1 MKSNEE
7 DKKSNIGK
15 IITFGSLNL
24 TFKLALEKNDIN
36 SNTFEKLENLE
47 DLTFLTENKK
57 LWEKIELTTK
67 NELLNSIIIMNKIKK
82 KKSIVSYLFYNII
95 EFSDE
100 KAKFKDLIDSVLLD
114 NGLVVIG
121 RYDICQCQTSINII
135 LKYKNK
141 KKSFNIIREKDD
153 NDNDDEGKK
162 DESKNENK
170 EGSKKEEGNKES
182 TNSNEEIN
190 QKENDE
196 DESQKK
202 EEEEDPNDIGDFEKI
217 PEDEI
222 KFNNFKY
229 LYIQFQDYFSKG
241 EFSNSFKSNQLYNYF
256 YKLKKSNKI
265 KIIINL
271 GENIDK
277 KNFEY
282 IIKFMKIS
290 DIHIFRN
297 KKLLIKALNEKQKA
311 ENEKREKEIEKL
323 QNLLR
328 TQRIKKPKELKRDK
342 NLSMNDMNFSETSRS
357 LRRTVNKS
365 QSFRDLPLLQTFSS
379 LPNFKGNLDKNN
391 VFLYLKE
398 KIYISNLNENHP
410 NFNDKLGIYLDGY
423 KSIILVDYKKMS
435 FSPSINEYEL
445 NIIPKYVIKEI
456 EQIKDILE
464 KNDKK
469 YTNLLYGC
477 LLSTI
482 VDDINEDSNNYI
494 MFYFNCNS
502 SLIKMLNL
510 DKYKIPPPKDKS
522 FYIIQIDK
530 GQYDKVLKTEIE
542 KKQENGFNNNYY
554 HKSYK
559 GNETQYFPLMDK
571 YLTSYMQSSVNIDVL
586 QNKNMINKKKRI
598 LYDSEYKDFFKNGN
612 LNSEELTK
620 QKLSKFILE
629 QNISNKEK
637 DFKKEFLN
645 KKPELNFH
653 IPGIN
658 GIPEYIVYLNKE
670 ERKKYLKNKNIP
682 PIKKKAKEEKKEISL
697 IMKKNLRVDKNKEK
711 LKEAENKPMLGN
723 DNKVNTN
730 ELKEIKFNSTPLE
743 KDNH

>member
-1 MKSNEE
+1 MKYNEE
-7 DKKSNIGK
+7 EKKSNIGK

-24 TFKLALEKNDIN
+24 TFNLALERNDIN
-36 SNTFEKLENLE
+36 SNIFEKLENLE
-47 DLTFLTENKK
+47 DLTFLSENKK

-82 KKSIVSYLFYNII
+82 KKNIVSYLVYNKI
-95 EFSDE
+95 ELIDE
-100 KAKFKDLIDSVLLD
+100 LAKFKNLIDTVLLD

-121 RYDICQCQTSINII
+121 RYDICQCQISINLI
-135 LKYKNK
+135 LKYKDK
-141 KKSFNIIREKDD
+141 KKSFNIIGENND
-153 NDNDDEGKK
+153 NDNDNEGNK
-162 DESKNENK
+162 DENENEKK
-170 EGSKKEEGNKES
+170 EGSKKEEGYKES

-190 QKENDE
+190 QKGNDE

-217 PEDEI
+217 PEDEV
-222 KFNNFKY
+222 KFSNFKY

-241 EFSNSFKSNQLYNYF
+241 EFSNSFKPNQLYNYLN
-256 YKLKKSNKI
+256 KLKKSNKI

-271 GENIDK
+271 GENIDQ

-297 KKLLIKALNEKQKA
+297 KKLLLKALNERKKA
-311 ENEKREKEIEKL
+311 ENEKREKEIERL
-323 QNLLR
+323 QNILR
-328 TQRIKKPKELKRDK
+328 TQRLKKSKELKRDK
-342 NLSMNDMNFSETSRS
+342 NLSMNDLNFSETSRS
-357 LRRTVNKS
+357 IRRTVNKS

-379 LPNFKGNLDKNN
+379 LSNSKGNLDKNN
-391 VFLYLKE
+391 AFLYLKE
-398 KIYISNLNENHP
+398 KIYISNINENHP

-423 KSIILVDYKKMS
+423 KSINLVDYKKMS
-435 FSPSINEYEL
+435 FVPSINEYEL

-456 EQIKDILE
+456 ELIKDILE

-477 LLSTI
+477 ILSTI

-502 SLIKMLNL
+502 SLIKILNL

-522 FYIIQIDK
+522 FYIVQIDK

-598 LYDSEYKDFFKNGN
+598 LYDSEYKDFFKNGYKYT
-612 LNSEELTK
+612 EELNK
-620 QKLSKFILE
+620 KKLSKFILE
-629 QNISNKEK
+629 QNISDKEK

-645 KKPELNFH
+645 KKPELRYH

-670 ERKKYLKNKNIP
+670 ERKNYLKNRFP
-682 PIKKKAKEEKKEISL
+682 PIKKKAKEEKKEFSL
-697 IMKKNLRVDKNKEK
+697 IMKKPLRVDKNKEN

-723 DNKVNTN
+723 EERVKTN
-730 ELKEIKFNSTPLE
+730 ELKEIKFNLTPLE

>member
-1 MKSNEE
+1 MKCNEE
-7 DKKSNIGK
+7 EKKSNIGK

-24 TFKLALEKNDIN
+24 TFKLSLERTDIN
-36 SNTFEKLENLE
+36 SNIFDKLENLE

-82 KKSIVSYLFYNII
+82 NKSIVSYLVYNKI
-95 EFSDE
+95 ELSDDQ
-100 KAKFKDLIDSVLLD
+100 AKFQNLIDSVLLD

-135 LKYKNK
+135 LKYKDQK
-141 KKSFNIIREKDD
+141 KTFNIYGEKID
-153 NDNDDEGKK
+153 NDNDDKGKK
-162 DESKNENK
+162 EENENK
-170 EGSKKEEGNKES
+170 EGSKKEEGKNEES
-182 TNSNEEIN
+182 TNSNEKIN
-190 QKENDE
+190 QKGNDE

-202 EEEEDPNDIGDFEKI
+202 EEEEDPNDIGDLEKI
-217 PEDEI
+217 PEDEV
-222 KFNNFKY
+222 KFSNFKY
-229 LYIQFQDYFSKG
+229 LYIQYQDYFSG
-241 EFSNSFKSNQLYNYF
+241 GQFSNSFKPNQLYNYLN
-256 YKLKKSNKI
+256 KLKKSNKI

-271 GENIDK
+271 GENIDN

-297 KKLLIKALNEKQKA
+297 KKLLLKTLNERKKK
-311 ENEKREKEIEKL
+311 ENEIREKEIEKL

-328 TQRIKKPKELKRDK
+328 TKSLKKSKELKRDK
-342 NLSMNDMNFSETSRS
+342 NLSMNDINFTETSRS
-357 LRRTVNKS
+357 FRRNANKS
-365 QSFRDLPLLQTFSS
+365 QIFGDLS
-379 LPNFKGNLDKNN
+379 LFQNFKGNLDKNN
-391 VFLYLKE
+391 AFLYLKE
-398 KIYISNLNENHP
+398 KIYISNINENHP

-423 KSIILVDYKKMS
+423 KSINLVDYKKMS
-435 FSPSINEYEL
+435 FVPSINEYEL

-456 EQIKDILE
+456 ELIKDILE

-477 LLSTI
+477 ILSTI
-482 VDDINEDSNNYI
+482 VNDINENSNNYI

-502 SLIKMLNL
+502 SLIKILNL

-522 FYIIQIDK
+522 FYIVQIDK
-530 GQYDKVLKTEIE
+530 IHYDQVLKTEIE

-554 HKSYK
+554 QKSHK

-586 QNKNMINKKKRI
+586 KNKNMINTKKRI

-612 LNSEELTK
+612 MNSEEPNK

-629 QNISNKEK
+629 QNILDKEK
-637 DFKKEFLN
+637 DYKKEFLK
-645 KKPELNFH
+645 KKPEMKYY

-670 ERKKYLKNKNIP
+670 ERKKYLKNKFP
-682 PIKKKAKEEKKEISL
+682 PIKRKAKEEKKEISI
-697 IMKKNLRVDKNKEK
+697 IMKKNLQTDKQKDN
-711 LKEAENKPMLGN
+711 LKEADNKPMLGN
-723 DNKVNTN
+723 AERVNTS
-730 ELKEIKFNSTPLE
+730 ELKEIKFNSTPSE
-743 KDNH
+743 KNNK

>member
-1 MKSNEE
+1 MKCNEE
-7 DKKSNIGK
+7 EKKSNIGK
-15 IITFGSLNL
+15 IITFGSLNI
-24 TFKLALEKNDIN
+24 TFKLALEKNDFN
-36 SNTFEKLENLE
+36 SNIFEKLENLE

-67 NELLNSIIIMNKIKK
+67 NELINSIIFMNKIKK
-82 KKSIVSYLFYNII
+82 KKSIVSYLVYNKI
-95 EFSDE
+95 ELSDAQ
-100 KAKFKDLIDSVLLD
+100 AKFKNLIDSVLLD

-121 RYDICQCQTSINII
+121 RYDICQCQISINLI

-141 KKSFNIIREKDD
+141 KKSFNIYGEKND

-162 DESKNENK
+162 DENENK
-170 EGSKKEEGNKES
+170 EGSKKEEGNKEN
-182 TNSNEEIN
+182 TNNKEEEN
-190 QKENDE
+190 QTGNDE

-217 PEDEI
+217 PEDEV

-241 EFSNSFKSNQLYNYF
+241 EFSNSFKPNQLYNYLN
-256 YKLKKSNKI
+256 KLKKNNKI

-271 GENIDK
+271 GENIGK

-282 IIKFMKIS
+282 IIKFMRIS

-297 KKLLIKALNEKQKA
+297 KKLLLKALNERQKG
-311 ENEKREKEIEKL
+311 ENEKREKEIEKM
-323 QNLLR
+323 QNILR
-328 TQRIKKPKELKRDK
+328 TQRLKKPKELKREK

-357 LRRTVNKS
+357 FKRNVNRS
-365 QSFRDLPLLQTFSS
+365 QIFKDLPLLQTLSAF
-379 LPNFKGNLDKNN
+379 PNSKGNLDKNN
-391 VFLYLKE
+391 IFLYLKE
-398 KIYISNLNENHP
+398 KIYISNINENHP

-435 FSPSINEYEL
+435 FVPSINEYEL

-456 EQIKDILE
+456 EQINDILE

-477 LLSTI
+477 ILSTI
-482 VDDINEDSNNYI
+482 VDDINENSNNYI
-494 MFYFNCNS
+494 MFYYNCNS
-502 SLIKMLNL
+502 CLIKTINL
-510 DKYKIPPPKDKS
+510 DKYKIPPPRDKS
-522 FYIIQIDK
+522 FYIIHFGK
-530 GQYDKVLKTEIE
+530 GQYDNVIKTEIE
-542 KKQENGFNNNYY
+542 KKQENGFINNYY
-554 HKSYK
+554 HKSFK

-598 LYDSEYKDFFKNGN
+598 LYDTEYKDFFKNRN
-612 LNSEELTK
+612 MNTEEPNK

-629 QNISNKEK
+629 QNISDKEK

-645 KKPELNFH
+645 KKPEMKYH

-670 ERKKYLKNKNIP
+670 ERKKYLKHKIP
-682 PIKKKAKEEKKEISL
+682 PIKRKAKEEKKEISI
-697 IMKKNLRVDKNKEK
+697 IMKKNLQVDKNKDK

-723 DNKVNTN
+723 DKRVNTS
-730 ELKEIKFNSTPLE
+730 ELKEIDFNSTPLE